1 MKKGFTLIELL
12 IVIII
17 IGLLATMAVPQY
29 QKLVDRA
36 KRVEAIT
43 MLSSIGTASMMYYMQ
58 QGMPS
63 TTISASANDLY
74 VAIPSNSNWNYKN
87 TNIIN
92 TPGVES
98 SFSWLAA
105 NAKTITGG
113 AIWTVGMKVLV
124 PDGAKAFYE
133 KKNSNTSDT
142 WEFNTN
148 IDKII
153 P

>member
-43 MLSSIGTASMMYYMQ
+43 MLSSIGTASTMYYIQ

-74 VAIPSNSNWNYKN
+74 VAIPSNTKWVYRN
-87 TNIIN
+87 TTNV
-92 TPGVES
+92 TTGGVDN
-98 SFSWLAA
+98 FQWLAA
-105 NAKTITGG
+105 NKNTTAWIV
-113 AIWTVGMKVLV
+113 AMKIDM
-124 PDGAKAFYE
+124 PDGVKTFYE
-133 KKNSNTSDT
+133 KKNNNSSTVYTTQTTD
-142 WEFNTN
+142 
-148 IDKII
+148 III

>member
-29 QKLVDRA
+29 QKLVDRS
-36 KRVEAIT
+36 KRVEVIT
-43 MLSSIGTASMMYYMQ
+43 MLSSIGTASTMYYIQ

-74 VAIPSNSNWNYKN
+74 VAIPSNTKWVYRN
-87 TNIIN
+87 TTNV
-92 TPGVES
+92 TTGGVDN
-98 SFSWLAA
+98 FQWLAA
-105 NAKTITGG
+105 NKNTTAWIV
-113 AIWTVGMKVLV
+113 AMKIDM
-124 PDGAKAFYE
+124 PDGVKTFYE
-133 KKNSNTSDT
+133 KKNNNSSTVYTTQTTD
-142 WEFNTN
+142 
-148 IDKII
+148 III

>member
-29 QKLVDRA
+29 QKLVDRS
-36 KRVEAIT
+36 KRVEVIT
-43 MLSSIGTASMMYYMQ
+43 MLSSIGTASTMYYIQ

-74 VAIPSNSNWNYKN
+74 VAIPSNTKWVYRNI
-87 TNIIN
+87 TNV
-92 TPGVES
+92 TTGGVDN
-98 SFSWLAA
+98 FQWLAA
-105 NAKTITGG
+105 NKNTTAWIV
-113 AIWTVGMKVLV
+113 AMKIDM
-124 PDGAKAFYE
+124 PDGVKTFYE
-133 KKNSNTSDT
+133 KKNNNSSTVYTTQTTD
-142 WEFNTN
+142 
-148 IDKII
+148 III